1 VENLFLPFR
10 LIFLAVFQIRRK
22 VVPVARRNAD
32 TQPKTKTMTK
42 SFKNAIN
49 RAEGTIARASGG
61 RRSWDSI
68 ALCETAL
75 SALRGEKAP
84 CGGSMSPEECD
95 RMMSAFRVIADRTS
109 RAHRFEAEQ
118 F

>member
-1 VENLFLPFR
+1 MTSKISV
-10 LIFLAVFQIRRK
+10 LAASNSLLSNPPAGSTPANPNKNQ
-22 VVPVARRNAD
+22 
-32 TQPKTKTMTK
+32 TMST
-42 SFKNAIN
+42 SFKNAL
-49 RAEGTIARASGG
+49 RKAEGTIARASGG

-75 SALRGEKAP
+75 SAMRGEKAP

>member
-1 VENLFLPFR
+1 M
-10 LIFLAVFQIRRK
+10 IFLAEFQIRRK
-22 VVPVARRNAD
+22 VISVARRNAYS
-32 TQPKTKTMTK
+32 QPKKAMTT
-42 SFKNAIN
+42 SFKNAI
-49 RAEGTIARASGG
+49 RKAEGTIARASGG
-61 RRSWDSI
+61 RRSWDEI

-95 RMMSAFRVIADRTS
+95 RMMSAFRVIVDRTS